1 MRKANKTMKETI
13 EVYTF
18 SLRKSRSPKK
28 LSFAMGAD
36 IYKLVKKE
44 FVNYVHNST
53 GDMPAEKRTVKIP
66 TAKDGEKFWG
76 FDDKMRCFYGLIESG
91 IYGKS
96 LEIAHK
102 DDPEKILYQSKKE
115 EALMK
120 PFFYLIGIPHVG
132 DVAYLI
138 LERTDN
144 EGVFPMFRSIMKTFL
159 DKNLGSED
167 DKYSIDFSN
176 YLSKEYV
183 MSLKNGTLKTIR
195 FNLRSLPED
204 GADKYFLKDLGDDIQ
219 VSLSVTFRGGLM
231 PGSKIRKAI
240 EDPNEIFTSYDMKG
254 LFGDSHKSII
264 TTSKINGVEKDR
276 TVYLDDEYA
285 KQIRPYYV
293 LDVMENS
300 RGYSEYASIRDAVM
314 KFIKD
319 NEDLSKLV

>member
-1 MRKANKTMKETI
+1 MKETI

-18 SLRKSRSPKK
+18 SLRKSRSSKR
-28 LSFAMGAD
+28 LSFAEGTD
-36 IYKLVKKE
+36 IYKLVKKG

-66 TAKDGEKFWG
+66 TAKGVETYWG
-76 FDDKMRCFYGLIESG
+76 FDDKMRCFYGVLESG

-102 DDPEKILYQSKKE
+102 DNPEKILYQSKKE

-120 PFFYLIGIPHVG
+120 PFFYLIGIPHIG

-144 EGVFPMFRSIMKTFL
+144 EGILPLFRTMLKTFL
-159 DKNLGSED
+159 DKHLGSD
-167 DKYSIDFSN
+167 NDKFSIDFFN

-183 MSLKNGTLKTIR
+183 SSLKNGNLKTIR

-204 GADKYFLKDLGDDIQ
+204 GADKYFLKDLGNDIQ
-219 VSLSVTFRGGLM
+219 VSLSVTFRGGFM
-231 PGSKIRKAI
+231 PGSKLRKAI
-240 EDPNEIFTSYDMKG
+240 EDPNKIFTSNDMKG
-254 LFGDSHKSII
+254 LFGDSNKSIV
-264 TTSKINGVEKDR
+264 TTSKINGVNKER
-276 TVYLDDEYA
+276 TVYLDDDNA
-285 KQIRPYYV
+285 KLIRPYYV
-293 LDVMENS
+293 LDVTENS